1 MQEEESVINNM
12 VLKPRPFKE
21 LEKEEVQGFRGRT
34 KVGP

>member
-21 LEKEEVQGFRGRT
+21 PKKKEVQGFRGWT
-34 KVGP
+34 KVEP